1 MSKLVNIK
9 LADNYVLD
17 PSLELLVHE
26 LALRHPLYT
35 FGTKGMTA
43 EQLEYVSYRSPRLSA
58 RPDGTPVE
66 IRFLGRVRV
75 HSGSEEL
82 GMITSDVGYID
93 GQRVPKYELNTWRL
107 ADRENS
113 RGSSTKTTKLN
124 VALRTFKKFFVPR
137 AMQETYNE
145 AFANIK
151 DGFARSLQILARDV
165 ERGQLA
171 PNRVDTERYVYLTMN
186 NLYVTPA
193 LQDMMTKVFASEKYA
208 TAMSKW
214 VLARDMTGA
223 VGNAVVAYNG
233 GYLYMRDPSIDVL
246 ATQDKELQ
254 HLTYDEMPEL
264 LKNNLAVL
272 QLCKDNEVVK
282 NVGYRHTSE
291 LFLVMPQLEIPE

>member
-35 FGTKGMTA
+35 FGTKGMTS
-43 EQLEYVSYRSPRLSA
+43 EQMEYVSYRSPRLSA
-58 RPDGTPVE
+58 RPDGTPAE

-82 GMITSDVGYID
+82 GIITSDVGYID
-93 GQRVPKYELNTWRL
+93 GQRVPKYELGTWRL

-137 AMQETYNE
+137 AMSETYNE
-145 AFANIK
+145 AFNNIK
-151 DGFARSLQILARDV
+151 DGFSQSLQILMRDV
-165 ERGQLA
+165 ERGQLT
-171 PNRVDTERYVYLTMN
+171 PNRVDMERYVYLTMN
-186 NLYVTPA
+186 NLCVPPT
-193 LQDMMTKVFASEKYA
+193 LQDTMTKVFTSEKYA

-223 VGNAVVAYNG
+223 VGHAVVAYNG
-233 GYLYMRDPSIDVL
+233 GYLYIRPSEDPS
-246 ATQDKELQ
+246 KNELQ

-282 NVGYRHTSE
+282 DIGYRHTSE

>member
-9 LADNYVLD
+9 LAENYVLD

-35 FGTKGMTA
+35 FGTKGMTS
-43 EQLEYVSYRSPRLSA
+43 EQLEYVSYRTPRLSA
-58 RPDGTPVE
+58 RPDGTPAE
-66 IRFLGRVRV
+66 MQFLGRVRV

-82 GMITSDVGYID
+82 GIITSDVGYID

-137 AMQETYNE
+137 AMSETYNE
-145 AFANIK
+145 AFNNIK
-151 DGFARSLQILARDV
+151 DGFARSLQILMRDV

-223 VGNAVVAYNG
+223 VGHAVVAYNG
-233 GYLYMRDPSIDVL
+233 GYLYIRPSEDPS
-246 ATQDKELQ
+246 KNELQ

-282 NVGYRHTSE
+282 DIGYRHTSE